1 MGGRQPADVVDELRS
16 IVAANVAGSVELVA
30 RLNAV
35 VRRALADAPEAPP
48 PDAADVLARLLDAG
62 LSSYAE
68 VNKHALA
75 LLDGLVSVAERA
87 LLPAPAPPQAVG
99 TPVDVR
105 LDGRV
110 GERVPCPFVVENQ
123 YDQPVDVTFRAG
135 PFVAPGR
142 AEVPASAVDFEPRR
156 LRVPARDSAVATAVI
171 AVGDGFL
178 PGITYVTTVK
188 VVGFEG
194 REVGVALAVLD
205 AEEPP
210 AVAQLVPRSKPTAA
224 TRARAPRRRA
234 SGVAAR

>member
-1 MGGRQPADVVDELRS
+1 MGGPRQPADVVDELRS

-48 PDAADVLARLLDAG
+48 PEAADVLARLLDAG

-68 VNKHALA
+68 VNRHALA

-87 LLPAPAPPQAVG
+87 LLPAPPEAVA

-142 AEVPASAVDFEPRR
+142 ADVPASAVDFEPRR
-156 LRVPARDSAVATAVI
+156 LRVPARAGAVATAVI
-171 AVGDGFL
+171 AVGDGFV
-178 PGITYVTTVK
+178 PGTTYVTTVK

>member
-1 MGGRQPADVVDELRS
+1 MGELKPPVDVVDELRS

-30 RLNAV
+30 RVNAV
-35 VRRALADAPEAPP
+35 VRRALAEAPAAP
-48 PDAADVLARLLDAG
+48 APDAADVLARLLDAG

-87 LLPAPAPPQAVG
+87 LLRVPPAPGA
-99 TPVDVR
+99 TSVDVR

-110 GERVPCPFVVENQ
+110 GERVPCPFLVENQ

-135 PFVAPGR
+135 PFVALGR
-142 AEVPASAVDFEPRR
+142 ADVAESAVDFEPRR

-171 AVGDGFL
+171 TVGDGFV
-178 PGITYVTTVK
+178 PGVTYVTTVK

-205 AEEPP
+205 ADEPP
-210 AVAQLVPRSKPTAA
+210 AVAQLVPRPKPTAA

-234 SGVAAR
+234 GGVAGR